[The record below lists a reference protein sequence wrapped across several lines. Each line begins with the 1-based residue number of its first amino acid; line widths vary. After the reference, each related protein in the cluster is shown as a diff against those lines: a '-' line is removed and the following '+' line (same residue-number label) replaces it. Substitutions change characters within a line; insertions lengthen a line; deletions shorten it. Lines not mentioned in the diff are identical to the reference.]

1 MFFLNSNFSIMC
13 RFYHFASVTLCL
25 FFCRSFAAESQVLT
39 LRNVSK
45 LVHEQNPDLQAA
57 RMRIK
62 EAEARLEQSGRL
74 SNPEL
79 EGSIQQDPDF
89 RQNMIQVG
97 FLQKFPLT
105 QRLQWEKKLS
115 ANAVK
120 VAQLE
125 QLQVER
131 ELVFNAKKALIELLA
146 LHQRRELLTGQ
157 IQSAQELAEHL
168 QSAAEKGEFS
178 KFDASLAKLEAASLS
193 LEIRN
198 LDASEAAMHGE
209 LKSLLGMTADRLISV
224 SGALPKADFA
234 KELGELTP
242 RPDLQIA
249 ALRVDAAEQEAH
261 LQKALRYDDVEAG
274 IVASSQRQLDEPNG
288 YGSAGF
294 IGISLRI
301 PLPLWNTNQGNIKA
315 AQLAH
320 ERTQAE
326 AAALQREISI
336 KAQAEKNQMRE
347 WAALVAEFD
356 ETLLPLA
363 KQQNEATNAVYQ
375 QSQIEIQAVFRAR
388 EKLRQLSLSRLDAL
402 REFHLALLRYTAV
415 SGAKL

>member
-1 MFFLNSNFSIMC
+1 
-13 RFYHFASVTLCL
+13 
-25 FFCRSFAAESQVLT
+25 VLT
-39 LRNVSK
+39 LRNISK
-45 LVHEQNPDLQAA
+45 LVHEQNPDLLAA
-57 RMRIK
+57 RLRIK

-97 FLQKFPLT
+97 FLQKFPVT

-115 ANAVK
+115 ANAFK
-120 VAQLE
+120 AAQIE

-131 ELVFNAKKALIELLA
+131 ELVLQAKQAVIELLA
-146 LHQRRELLTGQ
+146 LRQRRELLTGQ

-168 QSAAEKGEFS
+168 KSAAEKGELS
-178 KFDASLAKLEAASLS
+178 KLDAALAKLESASLS
-193 LEIRN
+193 IEIRN
-198 LDASEAAMHGE
+198 LDASEAAKHGE
-209 LKSLLGMTADRLISV
+209 LKSLLGMSADRLISV
-224 SGALPKADFA
+224 SGDLPKADFS
-234 KELGELTP
+234 KQLGEAAP
-242 RPDLQIA
+242 RPDVQIA
-249 ALRVDAAEQEAH
+249 ALRVDAAEQEIQ
-261 LQKALRYDDVEAG
+261 LQKTLRYDDVEAG
-274 IVASSQRQLDEPNG
+274 ILASSQRQLDEPNG
-288 YGSAGF
+288 YGSTGF

-301 PLPLWNTNQGNIKA
+301 PLPLWNTNKGNIKA

-320 ERTQAE
+320 ERTQVE

-336 KAQAEKNQMRE
+336 KAQAEQNQMRE

-363 KQQNEATNAVYQ
+363 KQQSEVTSAAYQ

-388 EKLRQLSLSRLDAL
+388 EKHRQLCLSRLDAL
-402 REFHLALLRYTAV
+402 REFHLALLRYTAA